1 MITVGVDLAAQPA
14 NTVVATLVWGDG
26 QATVKTLTQPGTDTA
41 IVEAVLASDAAG
53 IDAPFG
59 WPEAYWEFLS
69 KHRDDAHEAFV
80 DGQEWRPL
88 AFRRTDLHVTAQ
100 FKQTPLSVSTDRLGL
115 TAMRCASVLAQ
126 LRERG
131 LPIDRSG
138 AGRVSEVYPAVALRQ
153 WGLPFK
159 GYKGKET
166 APLEVLVDELCA
178 VAPWLQFGEYLDA
191 CRATHDALDA
201 VIAAL
206 VARAQ
211 ALGHWMAPAGDDIA
225 LARREGWIV
234 VPTCELDALK

>member
-1 MITVGVDLAAQPA
+1 VITVGVDLAAQPA
-14 NTVVATLVWGDG
+14 NTVVATLVWRDG
-26 QATVKTLTQPGTDTA
+26 GAIVKTLAQPANDA
-41 IVEAVLASDAAG
+41 IIIDAVLGSDSAG

-59 WPEAYWEFLS
+59 WPEAYWEFLTR
-69 KHRDDAHEAFV
+69 HRDDEHAAFTDAHA
-80 DGQEWRPL
+80 WRPL

-131 LPIDRSG
+131 FPIDRSG

-159 GYKGKET
+159 GYKGKEPMHLH
-166 APLEVLVDELCA
+166 ALVDALCDE
-178 VAPWLQFGEYLDA
+178 APWLELGEYRDA
-191 CRATHDALDA
+191 CRTTHDALDA
-201 VIAAL
+201 VVAGL

-211 ALGHWMAPAGDDIA
+211 ALGNWSAPMGDDIK
-225 LARREGWIV
+225 LAQREGWIV
-234 VPTCELDALK
+234 VPMCTLKELA